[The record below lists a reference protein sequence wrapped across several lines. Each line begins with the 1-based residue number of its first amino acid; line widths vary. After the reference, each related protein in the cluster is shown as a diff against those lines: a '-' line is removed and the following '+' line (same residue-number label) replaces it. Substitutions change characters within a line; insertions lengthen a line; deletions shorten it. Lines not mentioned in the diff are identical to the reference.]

1 MPLLVNSVPNLAQGV
16 SQQPDNLRYPGQ
28 CDEQINAWATVVEGL
43 VKRPH
48 TSYIKN
54 VGSSQPSNLFTH
66 FVKRDETNKY
76 VIAVSLGG
84 VSAHNL
90 SLGTSYNVAVT
101 SIASSYLSLGGSV
114 TNPLKDIRALTVA
127 DYTFIVN
134 KKVEVEKS
142 RNNSLSNV
150 PPPEALIA
158 VKLGDYDKAY
168 SIFIDDQLV
177 MPGGTKVDGGSIA
190 NSEHDYTH
198 TNEVPSTYISGRAGH
213 SDGKYADTNYIAAD
227 LASCISAQHATSRV
241 SIDDI
246 TITNGGSGWLK
257 NLYINRTK
265 NVTRLF
271 YSESQTYR
279 EAIPESVPKK
289 LTFSVLQT
297 TAGVDNRSAKGYCK
311 VSNGVIEE
319 FIFDNRG
326 SGYDPSGTFT
336 LELEQRYSLNLKFFG
351 KTVWARPSGNSTPVT
366 QPTYSTL
373 TTKIN
378 PPLRVQRE
386 GSLIKVVKSLTVSNG
401 GGYYIL
407 KQEHTST
414 ADNEPGTGANA
425 GIYWEQTS
433 VSAGSAAWASGV
445 DYKFN
450 EDIDVRVEDGLANQG
465 LDALYKETS
474 SITDLPKKCFN
485 KFIIKIKGDADIAQD
500 DYYVRFQT
508 KDGNDYGEGS
518 WVETIGWNK
527 DDTKSQGIGGIDT
540 ELEDKTMPCTLLSY
554 FNTDGTINS
563 FRLQSPGERLI
574 VKNGSNYYYLIE
586 AHNSSSTNEPGVGAD
601 SEEYW
606 ASIDQVTQGFIE
618 WSSGVY
624 YYDNYKDNKYAAR
637 AAGDDFTNPFPS
649 FVGQTINDVFFF
661 KNRLGFLTNNAVI
674 FSEADAYF
682 NFFRT
687 TTQQLLDSAPIDV
700 GLSHTKV
707 AVLQH
712 AIPFQEKLMLFSKQS
727 QFVLR
732 GADIL
737 SPKTVAISPVTEYD
751 ISDSINPL
759 AVGNYIY
766 FTFQRND
773 YEGVY
778 EYFVDNNTE
787 TFNAEEITQ
796 QIPKYINKKAT
807 RIVGSPAENTLV
819 ITTDDDLKTLFV
831 YKYFWSNKEKI
842 QSAWMKFTFDRDIV
856 GCDFIDSKLFMLTS
870 DTEGLHL
877 ESLTLEDGLKD
888 SGLDYT
894 LYLDSRVEGST
905 LTTSYDA
912 TTKKTTIS
920 GLPYDPTNLE
930 IYTKIGTKRE
940 LTVINSTL
948 SEKLTNGDF
957 SAVTGTNFDNWTK
970 ITGAYDTVKQAAG
983 ILKRVAGT
991 YTVVRQNVSLTANT
1005 RYKLVFDWSTT
1016 GNTAS
1021 GSGSI
1026 NFGED
1031 TTWEAS
1037 GVTGVSHSINKAG
1050 GDVYYFTT
1058 GDTPPT
1064 RMDMS
1069 IINDDYEWNSIS
1081 LIQERSVEVTGDITS
1096 VPFFAGKPYNM
1107 LYRFSDQTLKQPTE
1121 RGGRSASDYTYQ
1133 TIRSGSLN
1141 YADTGHFTVEVTP
1154 KYRDTY
1160 SYAFNPDIV
1169 GANLSLNEFTPQNGH
1184 FRFPVQA
1191 QPNEV
1196 TIEVKSSSALPVKLL
1211 AAEFESMFIPRSRR
1225 YGS

>member
-48 TSYIKN
+48 TSYVKN
-54 VGSSQPSNLFTH
+54 VDSSQPSNLFTH

-76 VIAVSLGG
+76 VINVSVGG
-84 VSAHNL
+84 SVSAINL
-90 SLGTSYNVAVT
+90 SLGTSISVYTT
-101 SIASSYLSLGGSV
+101 SIAQSYLNGI
-114 TNPLKDIRALTVA
+114 TNPAQELRALTVA
-127 DYTFIVN
+127 DYTFLVN
-134 KKVEVEKS
+134 KSKTVAVNTDEDTLS
-142 RNNSLSNV
+142 DDIRNS
-150 PPPEALIA
+150 EGKYDALVF
-158 VKLGDYDKAY
+158 VKLGDYEKTYNIYLDGRE
-168 SIFIDDQLV
+168 V
-177 MPGGTKVDGGSIA
+177 PHGGSGLDSNKTPPAGHTYESGSA
-190 NSEHDYTH
+190 NSSGTH
-198 TNEVPSTYISGRAGH
+198 ADTEVIAQDLEIVLNAYIGGS
-213 SDGKYADTNYIAAD
+213 SDGKVNSVTLSGGTGFEDSGRNYV
-227 LASCISAQHATSRV
+227 LFSTESSTISYEFFVEQFSTS
-241 SIDDI
+241 
-246 TITNGGSGWLK
+246 
-257 NLYINRTK
+257 
-265 NVTRLF
+265 
-271 YSESQTYR
+271 
-279 EAIPESVPKK
+279 AH
-289 LTFSVLQT
+289 
-297 TAGVDNRSAKGYCK
+297 
-311 VSNGVIEE
+311 
-319 FIFDNRG
+319 
-326 SGYDPSGTFT
+326 
-336 LELEQRYSLNLKFFG
+336 
-351 KTVWARPSGNSTPVT
+351 
-366 QPTYSTL
+366 
-373 TTKIN
+373 TTKIGYGAKGTAVFKN
-378 PPLRVQRE
+378 GAIQSYKLTHKGTGYDGGLAANTYKLTIRKHE
-386 GSLIKVVKSLTVSNG
+386 SKKEVVGRYGGGRKKYKNTTTKTDIVSTTPDYNLPTFTVSA
-401 GGYYIL
+401 
-407 KQEHTST
+407 T
-414 ADNEPGTGANA
+414 AVGAGTNYSVERQGAVIKITGETDFSIA
-425 GIYWEQTS
+425 
-433 VSAGSAAWASGV
+433 
-445 DYKFN
+445 
-450 EDIDVRVEDGLANQG
+450 VEDGLANQG
-465 LDALYKETS
+465 LGVAYKEVD
-474 SITDLPKKCFN
+474 SITDLPKRCFN
-485 KFIIKIKGDADIAQD
+485 DFRIKVRGDADIAQD
-500 DYYVRFQT
+500 DYYVQFQT
-508 KDGNDYGEGS
+508 KDREDYGEGS
-518 WVETIGWNK
+518 WVEIAGWE
-527 DDTKSQGIGGIDT
+527 DDVRSAGEIKGIATTLASD
-540 ELEDKTMPCTLLSY
+540 TMPVTVVPKFNSDGSVARFIAQTPNEMVNMVEHNGVVYNLLESH
-554 FNTDGTINS
+554 T
-563 FRLQSPGERLI
+563 
-574 VKNGSNYYYLIE
+574 
-586 AHNSSSTNEPGVGAD
+586 SSSDNEPGGTVDTNGD
-601 SEEYW
+601 GIYDWEEYW
-606 ASIDQVTQGFIE
+606 IVNTKYTTVLRDWVTDEKYFE
-618 WSSGVY
+618 RALS
-624 YYDNYKDNKYAAR
+624 YDSR
-637 AAGDDFTNPFPS
+637 GSGDDFTNPFPS
-649 FVGQTINDVFFF
+649 FVGQSINDVFFF

-894 LYLDSRVEGST
+894 LYLDSRVEGSS

-920 GLPYDPTNLE
+920 GFPYDPADVDV
-930 IYTKIGTKRE
+930 YSKIGHKYDFVKT
-940 LTVINSTL
+940 TST
-948 SEKLTNGDF
+948 
-957 SAVTGTNFDNWTK
+957 
-970 ITGAYDTVKQAAG
+970 
-983 ILKRVAGT
+983 AGT
-991 YTVVRQNVSLTANT
+991 VS
-1005 RYKLVFDWSTT
+1005 
-1016 GNTAS
+1016 
-1021 GSGSI
+1021 
-1026 NFGED
+1026 
-1031 TTWEAS
+1031 
-1037 GVTGVSHSINKAG
+1037 
-1050 GDVYYFTT
+1050 
-1058 GDTPPT
+1058 
-1064 RMDMS
+1064 
-1069 IINDDYEWNSIS
+1069 
-1081 LIQERSVEVTGDITS
+1081 GDITS

-1107 LYRFSDQTLKQPTE
+1107 LYRFSEQTLKQPTE

-1133 TIRSGSLN
+1133 TIRSGSVN

-1160 SYAFNPDIV
+1160 TYAFNPDIV
-1169 GANLSLNEFTPQNGH
+1169 GANLALNEFVPQNGH
-1184 FRFPVQA
+1184 FRFAVQA